1 MNKIY
6 PRCLHFRRQNISI
19 TCQGYVVPCCLFMEL
34 DNFEQLKTLL
44 GDKIDQLHIS
54 NGKIEDILKSEAADL
69 IKNTYEN
76 QPLDR
81 CVKSCSQP
89 IRLDMTPAGGHEEI
103 V

>member
-1 MNKIY
+1 
-6 PRCLHFRRQNISI
+6 
-19 TCQGYVVPCCLFMEL
+19 MEL